1 VKDTLGLCATSVLL
15 SLCCDFSAP
24 IPVTCEERMLCEV
37 SDWEI
42 VQQIVER
49 LAVIAGAVLRAV
61 SAGAHQASGAAVDT
75 VAGVAQVV
83 ALVAEVAAVVVVVAV
98 AVVVVADSNSE
109 KGKAMSR
116 TRSKSAAVSLKHSM
130 STF

>member
-1 VKDTLGLCATSVLL
+1 LVVVPVLL
-15 SLCCDFSAP
+15 IAVALALAELAVVWVTAAVWEVEIVVVSLAVIASATA
-24 IPVTCEERMLCEV
+24 V
-37 SDWEI
+37 WET

-61 SAGAHQASGAAVDT
+61 SAGAHQASDAAVDT

-98 AVVVVADSNSE
+98 AVVVVADSNSR
-109 KGKAMSR
+109 KGESNE
-116 TRSKSAAVSLKHSM
+116 
-130 STF
+130 